1 MTETLKHGRSHVN
14 KIKCFQCKKL
24 GHIAT
29 NCFANQKYKNKRAI
43 KAKVTISD
51 STNNDNKDNTNL
63 LVFIAS
69 KNLKDPPTVALK
81 VQKIIAKDDD
91 EEEDEFIDT
100 YNELLLKHI
109 KSKK

>member
-1 MTETLKHGRSHVN
+1 M
-14 KIKCFQCKKL
+14 
-24 GHIAT
+24 
-29 NCFANQKYKNKRAI
+29 
-43 KAKVTISD
+43 
-51 STNNDNKDNTNL
+51 
-63 LVFIAS
+63 AS

-91 EEEDEFIDT
+91 DEEHEFIDT